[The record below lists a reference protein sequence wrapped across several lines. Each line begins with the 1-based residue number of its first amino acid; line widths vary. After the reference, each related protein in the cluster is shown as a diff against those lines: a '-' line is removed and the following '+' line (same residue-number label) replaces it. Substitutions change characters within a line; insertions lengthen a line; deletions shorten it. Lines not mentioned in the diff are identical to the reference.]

1 MSAVEGRGTQV
12 DNPRETMYKQRIR
25 DMEEHISNLERLIRM
40 MAVVNS
46 TLDLPQLLDIIA
58 ELAAQLTHTASASVL
73 LIDER
78 SKELR
83 FVAVTGQHSDNLKPV
98 VVPMDRSIAGTVVQ
112 ENRPLLIRDVRADP
126 RWYQDADQAS
136 GFDTHSII
144 AVPLQLRGEVIGV
157 VEAVNKQDGSDMA
170 WDDVEILSTLATQAA
185 IAVNN
190 ARLLTQLQAAYDELN
205 QLDRLKSE
213 FIAVA
218 AHELRTPLSLIL
230 GYSAFLQANSS
241 GLARG
246 HAEVV
251 LQGAMRLRS
260 LIDDMVN
267 LREVDSGEATL
278 RLELVPMQE
287 LVERSVEEMR
297 HIAEAKQQNIRLSM
311 PHQPILINVD
321 REKIAL
327 ALVNLLSNAVKFT
340 PSGKEIGVRVG
351 QAQQEAWATIWDQG
365 IGIAQEQQERVFER
379 FYQVE
384 SSLTRQYGGM
394 GLGLSIVKEMVD
406 LHHGTVSVESQAGR
420 GSAFTIRIPVQQ
432 MAPRN

>member
-1 MSAVEGRGTQV
+1 M
-12 DNPRETMYKQRIR
+12 DNPRETMYRQRIQA
-25 DMEEHISNLERLIRM
+25 MEGHISNLERLIRM

-73 LIDER
+73 LLDEA

-83 FVAVTGQHSDNLKPV
+83 FVAVTGRHSASLKPV
-98 VVPMDRSIAGTVVQ
+98 VVPMDRSIAGTVVR

-126 RWYQDADQAS
+126 RWYQEADQAS
-136 GFDTHSII
+136 GFDTRSII

-157 VEAVNKQDGSDMA
+157 VEAVNKQGDSDMA

-190 ARLLTQLQAAYDELN
+190 ARLLARLQAAYDRLNEL
-205 QLDRLKSE
+205 DHLKSE

-230 GYSAFLQANSS
+230 GYSAFLQADAS
-241 GLARG
+241 GIARG

-278 RLELVPMQE
+278 RLERMSVQE
-287 LVERSVEEMR
+287 LVEQGVDEIR
-297 HIAEAKQQNIRLSM
+297 HIAEAKQQSIRLSM
-311 PHQPILINVD
+311 PHQPILIEVD
-321 REKIAL
+321 REKVIL

-351 QAQQEAWATIWDQG
+351 QTQQEVWATIWDEG
-365 IGIAQEQQERVFER
+365 IGISPEQQEHVFER

-406 LHHGTVSVESQAGR
+406 LHHGTVSVESQAGK
-420 GSAFTIRIPVQQ
+420 GSAFTIRIPIRQAMPQ
-432 MAPRN
+432 S

>member
-1 MSAVEGRGTQV
+1 V
-12 DNPRETMYKQRIR
+12 DNPREMMYRQRIQA
-25 DMEEHISNLERLIRM
+25 MEEHISNLERLIRM

-46 TLDLPQLLDIIA
+46 TLDLPQLLDTIA
-58 ELAAQLTHTASASVL
+58 GLAAQLTHTASASVL
-73 LIDER
+73 LIDEA
-78 SKELR
+78 SKELH
-83 FVAVTGQHSDNLKPV
+83 FVAVTGQHSASLKPV
-98 VVPMDRSIAGTVVQ
+98 VVPMDRSIAGTVVR

-126 RWYQDADQAS
+126 RWYQDADHAS
-136 GFDTHSII
+136 GFDTRSII

-157 VEAVNKQDGSDMA
+157 VEAVNKQDGSDMT

-190 ARLLTQLQAAYDELN
+190 ARLLSQLQAAYDDLNEL
-205 QLDRLKSE
+205 DHLKSE

-230 GYSAFLQANSS
+230 GYSAFLQANAS

-260 LIDDMVN
+260 LIDDMIN

-278 RLELVPMQE
+278 QLESIPIQE
-287 LVERSVEEMR
+287 LVERSVDEMR
-297 HIAEAKQQNIRLSM
+297 HIAEAKQQRIRLSM
-311 PHQPILINVD
+311 PAHPIVIQVD
-321 REKIAL
+321 REKITL

-351 QAQQEAWATIWDQG
+351 HTPQEAWATIWDKG
-365 IGIAQEQQERVFER
+365 IGIAPEQQERVFER

-394 GLGLSIVKEMVD
+394 GLGLSIAKEMVD

-432 MAPRN
+432 ATSQNQPA

>member
-1 MSAVEGRGTQV
+1 
-12 DNPRETMYKQRIR
+12 
-25 DMEEHISNLERLIRM
+25 
-40 MAVVNS
+40 
-46 TLDLPQLLDIIA
+46 
-58 ELAAQLTHTASASVL
+58 
-73 LIDER
+73 
-78 SKELR
+78 
-83 FVAVTGQHSDNLKPV
+83 V
-98 VVPMDRSIAGTVVQ
+98 VVPMDRSIAGTVVR

-126 RWYQDADQAS
+126 RWYQDADHAS
-136 GFDTHSII
+136 GFDTRSII

-157 VEAVNKQDGSDMA
+157 VEAVNKQDGSDMT

-190 ARLLTQLQAAYDELN
+190 ARLLSQLQAAYDDLNEL
-205 QLDRLKSE
+205 DHLKSE

-230 GYSAFLQANSS
+230 GYSAFLQANAS

-260 LIDDMVN
+260 LIDDMIN

-278 RLELVPMQE
+278 QLESIPIQE
-287 LVERSVEEMR
+287 LVERSVDEMR
-297 HIAEAKQQNIRLSM
+297 HIAEAKQQRIRLSM
-311 PHQPILINVD
+311 PAHPIVIQVD
-321 REKIAL
+321 REKITL

-351 QAQQEAWATIWDQG
+351 HTPQEAWATIWDKG
-365 IGIAQEQQERVFER
+365 IGIAPEQQERVFER

-394 GLGLSIVKEMVD
+394 GLGLSIAKEMVD

-432 MAPRN
+432 ATSQNQPA